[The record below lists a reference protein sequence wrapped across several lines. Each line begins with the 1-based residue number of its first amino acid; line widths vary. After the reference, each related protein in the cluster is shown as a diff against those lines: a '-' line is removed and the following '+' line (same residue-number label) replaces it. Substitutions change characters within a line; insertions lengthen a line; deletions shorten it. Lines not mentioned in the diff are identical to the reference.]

1 MTATARPTPTPTT
14 DRRLDRTRPD
24 RAGSAGPT
32 RSGGAARP
40 AGLARLGGHQ
50 IGLELR
56 QFSRSRE
63 QVVFTLLF
71 PVIMMVIFGSIFDA
85 EIGAGVTYTQYFVS
99 GMVAAGLMVTGFQ
112 ALAIQIPIERDRGVL
127 KRYRAT
133 PMPRSAYF
141 IGKVG
146 MVVTLAVA
154 QVVLLLAIA
163 VPFFDVSLPSTA
175 DRWFTLVWVIALGT
189 TACTLT
195 GIAFSSLPRTSRS
208 ATAIVTPVAL
218 VLQFISGVFFIITE
232 LPSWMQQVAALFP
245 LKWMCQGMRAV
256 FLPDAFGAQEP
267 AGGYELGRVAIVL
280 AAWCVLGLVLC
291 LLTFR
296 WTRRQDG

>member
-1 MTATARPTPTPTT
+1 MTATTPATT
-14 DRRLDRTRPD
+14 GSADPGSERRDAPARRLPT
-24 RAGSAGPT
+24 GP
-32 RSGGAARP
+32 RL
-40 AGLARLGGHQ
+40 GLARLGAHQ

-56 QFSRSRE
+56 QFARSRE
-63 QVVFTLLF
+63 QVMFTILF

-85 EIGAGVTYTQYFVS
+85 DIGAGVTYTQYFVS

-127 KRYRAT
+127 KRYRST
-133 PMPRSAYF
+133 PMPRSVYF

-146 MVVTLAVA
+146 MVVVLAVT
-154 QVVLLLAIA
+154 QVVLLLAVA
-163 VPFFDVSLPSTA
+163 VPFFDVSLPATGA
-175 DRWFTLVWVIALGT
+175 RWLTLAWVIVLGT

-195 GIAFSSLPRTSRS
+195 GIAFSSVPKSSRG

-218 VLQFISGVFFIITE
+218 VLQFISGVFFVFTQ
-232 LPSWMQQVAALFP
+232 LPGWMQQIAALFP

-267 AGGYELGRVAIVL
+267 AGGFELGRVALVL

-291 LLTFR
+291 LATFR

>member
-1 MTATARPTPTPTT
+1 MTTTTQATATGDRPPATQ
-14 DRRLDRTRPD
+14 
-24 RAGSAGPT
+24 
-32 RSGGAARP
+32 GGATPRRARVGSRV
-40 AGLARLGGHQ
+40 GLVRLGAHQ
-50 IGLELR
+50 ILLELR
-56 QFSRSRE
+56 QFARSRE
-63 QVVFTLLF
+63 QVMFTLLF

-85 EIGAGVTYTQYFVS
+85 DIGAGVTYTQYFVS

-127 KRYRAT
+127 KRYRST
-133 PMPRSAYF
+133 PMPRSVYF

-146 MVVTLAVA
+146 MVVVLAVT
-154 QVVLLLAIA
+154 QVVLLLAVA
-163 VPFFDVSLPSTA
+163 VPFFDVSLPATGA
-175 DRWFTLVWVIALGT
+175 RWLTLAWVIVLGT

-195 GIAFSSLPRTSRS
+195 GIAFSSVPKSSRG

-218 VLQFISGVFFIITE
+218 VLQFISGVFFVFTQ
-232 LPSWMQQVAALFP
+232 LPGWMQQIAALFP

-267 AGGYELGRVAIVL
+267 AGGFELGRVALVL

-291 LLTFR
+291 LATFR

>member
-1 MTATARPTPTPTT
+1 MTTT
-14 DRRLDRTRPD
+14 TQPKIPADRRPSPD
-24 RAGSAGPT
+24 AASPR
-32 RSGGAARP
+32 GGGQRVD
-40 AGLARLGGHQ
+40 LARLGARQ
-50 IGLELR
+50 IVLELR
-56 QFSRSRE
+56 QFARSRE
-63 QVVFTLLF
+63 QVMFTILF

-99 GMVAAGLMVTGFQ
+99 GMIASGLMVTGFQ

-127 KRYRAT
+127 KRYRST
-133 PMPRSAYF
+133 PMPRSVYF

-146 MVVTLAVA
+146 MVVVLAVA
-154 QVVLLLAIA
+154 QVVLLLAVA
-163 VPFFDVSLPSTA
+163 VPFFDVSLPATGA
-175 DRWFTLVWVIALGT
+175 RWFTLAWVILLGT

-195 GIAFSSLPRTSRS
+195 GIVFSSLPKTSRS

-218 VLQFISGVFFIITE
+218 VLQFISGVFFVFTQ

-256 FLPDAFGAQEP
+256 FLPDAYGAQEP
-267 AGGYELGRVAIVL
+267 AGGYELGRVALVL
-280 AAWCVLGLVLC
+280 AIWCVLGLVLC
-291 LLTFR
+291 LATFR